1 MKESLI
7 LLLEL
12 GLESVEI
19 GHLRV
24 PGAPHAVDE
33 ALDIGD
39 SHPSVR
45 DAFGDPLDHRLA
57 VLRISR
63 QGFLLGSE
71 GDHLLGLSLEDRG
84 WRMEDRGWRMEDRG

>member
-1 MKESLI
+1 MSKIFPDLGDLKESLI

-12 GLESVEI
+12 GLQSVEI
-19 GHLRV
+19 GHLGV

-33 ALDIGD
+33 ALDVGH
-39 SHPSVR
+39 SHPGVR
-45 DAFGDPLDHRLA
+45 DPLRDPLNHRLA
-57 VLRISR
+57 ALRIRR

-84 WRMEDRGWRMEDRG
+84 